1 MKYRSHST
9 QKVTNALRRLYQ
21 RTKNNDEI
29 RGMRK
34 KQYLESKATD
44 SATIK
49 REKTRSWKEYCNMTT
64 ATNPWTM
71 VYKLA
76 AGKRNASTITTTLQ
90 NLIEL
95 SLTAQ
100 KKLCA

>member
-1 MKYRSHST
+1 
-9 QKVTNALRRLYQ
+9 
-21 RTKNNDEI
+21 
-29 RGMRK
+29 MRK
-34 KQYLESKATD
+34 MQYLESKATY

-49 REKTRSWKEYCNMTT
+49 REKIRPWKEYCNMTT

-90 NLIEL
+90 KPDGTL
-95 SLTAQ
+95 SDTQ
-100 KKLCA
+100 KKPCA